1 MPSGPKRTS
10 EILTAASERTYTKY
24 SLSGF
29 VCARSSD
36 GNKTT
41 RSSAENMN
49 LIAGDSTPF
58 CDATRRGGGKYNT
71 QTMAPAAALLLA
83 NVEGDTIRGEDSNRF
98 CRSKTT
104 IPSSAACSRPIPTQG
119 RPRSAAP
126 TKPQAEC

>member
-10 EILTAASERTYTKY
+10 EILSAASERTYTKY

-58 CDATRRGGGKYNT
+58 CDATRRGGGKYNRPT
-71 QTMAPAAALLLA
+71 TAPAALLLA
-83 NVEGDTIRGEDSNRF
+83 NVEGDAIRGEDSNQ
-98 CRSKTT
+98 
-104 IPSSAACSRPIPTQG
+104 IG
-119 RPRSAAP
+119 RAHV
-126 TKPQAEC
+126 